1 MATIL
6 LKFGK
11 PLSMLVAC
19 VACMICTGTL
29 VPYINTIYIK
39 KTGETSKTKA
49 EKGSAIA
56 FSIVMCIALV
66 IYQVLKMVF

>member
-1 MATIL
+1 MAFVL
-6 LKFGK
+6 RFGK

-19 VACMICTGTL
+19 VACMVCTGTL

-39 KTGETSKTKA
+39 KTGETNSTKA

-56 FSIVMCIALV
+56 FSIIMCIALV
-66 IYQVLKMVF
+66 VYYVLNMFI